1 MLIYILI
8 DERLLA
14 LRAKYALQFQEE
26 QEKAKHE
33 IPFITEAT
41 LLALAR
47 ELNLPLDPKTEA
59 VLRSITGDLDF
70 NSFYL
75 ARRMAENEFRSF
87 PSTQKG
93 FLIQV
98 NQWLRKSY
106 GNSQLVNAATVG
118 MVYVFRAYHIQEGAS
133 LIDGLTQMP
142 DGQTMTAL
150 DQTTE
155 DLTTETGIVKRM
167 LTGQRIPEH
176 QVFLNQGLDILKL
189 VSPHE
194 NEVEEGAIAMYR
206 ALSTLWPAIV
216 DPSKRQMPK
225 WY

>member
-1 MLIYILI
+1 M

-14 LRAKYALQFQEE
+14 LKAKYALQFQEE
-26 QEKAKHE
+26 QEGAKQE

-87 PSTQKG
+87 PNTQEG
-93 FLIQV
+93 FLTQV

-106 GNSQLVNAATVG
+106 GNPQLVNAATVG

-142 DGQTMTAL
+142 DGQTMAAL

-155 DLTTETGIVKRM
+155 DLTREPGILKRM

-176 QVFLNQGLDILKL
+176 QVFLNKGLDILKL
-189 VSPHE
+189 VSPRE
-194 NEVEEGAIAMYR
+194 DEIEEGAIAMYR
-206 ALSTLWPAIV
+206 ALDTLWPAIV
-216 DPSKRQMPK
+216 DPSKRQKPK